1 MILGTI
7 IKENEMEMSLTEEQ
21 VECLVKILS
30 HVKNTLDSCERQLN
44 NTADVLEAFGVNP
57 SVFVNGINSIN
68 DQSDHISNILFK
80 IQKNDEDVS
89 SLDSL

>member
-7 IKENEMEMSLTEEQ
+7 IKEKEMEITLTEDQ
-21 VECLVKILS
+21 VTCLVKILS
-30 HVKNTLDSCERQLN
+30 HVKRTLDSCERQIN
-44 NTADVLEAFGVNP
+44 NTADVLEAFGVDP
-57 SVFVNGINSIN
+57 YVFVNGINSIN

-80 IQKNDEDVS
+80 IQNNKEDVS